1 MTLMRYQPWSMF
13 DQLHR
18 EINQAFDKRGL
29 DNRTTAPTDARSE
42 LFSGNWLPSVDVKDN
57 GKEIVLLADLP
68 GVEPDKIEVTA
79 HNGILTLKGAREFSK
94 ETDEGDYH
102 RIERSYGS
110 FYRQFS
116 LPETANTDEI
126 SAKANNGV
134 LEIRIPKRSASVEKR
149 ISISK

>member
-29 DNRTTAPTDARSE
+29 DSRVAAPTDARNE

-126 SAKANNGV
+126 SAKASNGV

>member
-1 MTLMRYQPWSMF
+1 MSLMRYQPWSMF

-18 EINQAFDKRGL
+18 EINQVL
-29 DNRTTAPTDARSE
+29 ENRLPQGSE
-42 LFSGNWLPSVDVKDN
+42 SKGELYSGNWLPSVDVKDT

-68 GVEPDKIEVTA
+68 GVDPDKIEVTA
-79 HNGILTLKGAREFSK
+79 HNGVLTLKGSREYSK
-94 ETDEGDYH
+94 ESNEGEFH

-110 FYRQFS
+110 FYRQFA

-126 SAKANNGV
+126 SAKANHGV

-149 ISISK
+149 ITISK

>member
-18 EINQAFDKRGL
+18 EINQLFDTRVPRTG
-29 DNRTTAPTDARSE
+29 DNKGE
-42 LFSGNWLPSVDVKDN
+42 LFSGNWVPSVDVKDN

-68 GVEPDKIEVTA
+68 GIDPDKIEITA
-79 HNGILTLKGAREFSK
+79 SNGVLTLKGEREFSK
-94 ETDEGDYH
+94 ESDESNFH

-110 FYRQFS
+110 FYRQFA
-116 LPETANTDEI
+116 LPETANTDDI
-126 SAKANNGV
+126 SAKSNHGV

-149 ISISK
+149 ISVSR

>member
-18 EINQAFDKRGL
+18 EINQLF
-29 DNRTTAPTDARSE
+29 DNRVPRAGEAKSE
-42 LFSGNWLPSVDVKDN
+42 LYSGNWLPSVDVKDN

-68 GVEPDKIEVTA
+68 GVDPDKIEVTA
-79 HNGILTLKGAREFSK
+79 NHGLLTLKGSREFSK
-94 ETDEGDYH
+94 ETNEGEYH

-110 FYRQFS
+110 FYRQFA

-126 SAKANNGV
+126 SAKATNGV

-149 ISISK
+149 IAIAS

>member
-18 EINQAFDKRGL
+18 EINQLFDTRVPK
-29 DNRTTAPTDARSE
+29 TSEPTSE
-42 LFSGNWLPSVDVKDN
+42 LYSSNWLPSVDVKDN

-68 GVEPDKIEVTA
+68 GVDPDKIEVTA
-79 HNGILTLKGAREFSK
+79 SNGVLTLKGERQFSK
-94 ETDEGDYH
+94 ETNEGEYH

-110 FYRQFS
+110 FYRQFA

-126 SAKANNGV
+126 AAKANNGV

-149 ISISK
+149 ISISR

>member
-29 DNRTTAPTDARSE
+29 DSRATAATDARSE

-68 GVEPDKIEVTA
+68 GVDPDKIEVTA

-94 ETDEGDYH
+94 ESDEGDYH

-134 LEIRIPKRSASVEKR
+134 LEIRIPKRSASIEKR